1 VHHDGFLFCGKEHA
15 MRAKATPRPDSG
27 RTKKCRTCRDSFPAG
42 QILNGACPGCSGLM
56 PLPLRGDGGRF
67 LPGLTP
73 VKTAGAVRGRRDRRA
88 VTVTLWAVVL
98 PLLVLADCD
107 EGVPF
112 WPDGILPPRANVADS
127 SIGWPLPVVVAL
139 VAAGVL
145 AAAGAAVVAWP
156 RRRPRGRGRLL
167 AGGVLEA
174 GS

>member
-1 VHHDGFLFCGKEHA
+1 
-15 MRAKATPRPDSG
+15 MRGKATPRPETAREGKDCKDETPG
-27 RTKKCRTCRDSFPAG
+27 FGFRAG
-42 QILNGACPGCSGLM
+42 LARVRGAGM
-56 PLPLRGDGGRF
+56 
-67 LPGLTP
+67 
-73 VKTAGAVRGRRDRRA
+73 VRGRRDRRA

-107 EGVPF
+107 EDVPF

-145 AAAGAAVVAWP
+145 LAAGAAVVAWS
-156 RRRPRGRGRLL
+156 RHRPRGRHRPGGLGRLL
-167 AGGVLEA
+167 AGGVLGV